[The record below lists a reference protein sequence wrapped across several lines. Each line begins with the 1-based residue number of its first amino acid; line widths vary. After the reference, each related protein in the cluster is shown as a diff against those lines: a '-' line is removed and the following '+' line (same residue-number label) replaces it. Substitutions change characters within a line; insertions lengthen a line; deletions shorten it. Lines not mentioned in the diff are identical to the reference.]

1 MSVNNILNVSK
12 SGIFAAQN
20 TLQTVSHNIANANTP
35 GYSRQ
40 SVALKNAPLG
50 MGVQVTEISRQLD
63 QLLDR
68 RQELGTGEL
77 GSLETKDRF
86 LIQIEQVFNEAGK
99 EGLSSRLD
107 ALYSAADNLVDNPSN
122 PVGREEFV
130 VRADST
136 ARYMQDMH
144 NTLVALLTPVDQE
157 VDVLLQDV
165 NNRLKSLRDINA
177 VISGSGASDPSSDL
191 RDQRRQMVLELGKMV
206 DIQTLEVPGGGLQI
220 MMAGGQG
227 LLADTVHA
235 ATFGRS
241 KNQAVDPTYETDPGE
256 PPVLTQF
263 QGITLDGRDMLRI
276 KGGAL
281 GGLLEIRDTVI
292 NGKNGVLPR
301 LEALADEM
309 RYRFN
314 VIGSTGVSQGMYASQ
329 TGLFSLGSDMG
340 LQGMS
345 SLSTDPRSELYAGS
359 PPDVDRVVDGEIVF
373 ASGADAKHLTNI
385 SHVAITKGM
394 TLSQVLEAINSSE
407 AVNATVTDDNRLHI
421 QAANGSVYGVVSD
434 SSHVLAALGIGGL
447 FGGKGAVDMAVDSA
461 LVKDS
466 RRLGVGRVVA
476 KYNDLNEPTKVTS
489 VAFDDGDNRS
499 ALEVSR
505 LRTTKFE
512 ISGRTTSLTGNYAAT
527 VGLVGTVVNQN
538 KESLTAQQAAQT
550 FIDQMRESTSGVSM
564 EEELT
569 DLMRYQRAFQ
579 ASSKMVTVADELMQS
594 VINMV

>member
-12 SGIFAAQN
+12 SGIYAAQN

-40 SVALKNAPLG
+40 KVTLKNAPMGL
-50 MGVQVTEISRQLD
+50 GVQVTDISRQLD

-86 LIQIEQVFNEAGK
+86 LTQIEQIFNEAGK

-107 ALYSAADNLVDNPSN
+107 ALYAAADNLVDNPTN

-130 VRADST
+130 VRADSA
-136 ARYMQDMH
+136 ARYMQEMH
-144 NTLVALLTPVDQE
+144 HGLLGLLTPVDQE
-157 VDVLLQDV
+157 VDVLLADV

-177 VISGSGASDPSSDL
+177 VISGAGSNDPSSDL
-191 RDQRRQMVLELGKMV
+191 KDQRRQMVLELGKMV

-235 ATFGRS
+235 ATFTRS
-241 KNQAVDPTYETDPGE
+241 SKQAVDPTYETAPGD

-263 QGITLDGRDMLRI
+263 QGITLDGRELLRI

-292 NGKNGVLPR
+292 NGKNGALPR

-314 VIGSTGVSQGMYASQ
+314 VIGSTGISQGMYRVQ
-329 TGLFSLGSDMG
+329 TGLFSLGNDMG

-345 SLSTDPRSELYAGS
+345 SLSTDPRSELYAGA
-359 PPDVDRVVDGEIVF
+359 PADVDRVVDGEIVF
-373 ASGADAKHLTNI
+373 ASGADANHLTNI
-385 SHVAITKGM
+385 SHVAISKGM

-407 AVNATVTDDNRLHI
+407 AVSATVTADNKLRI
-421 QAANGSVYGVVSD
+421 EAANGNVYGVVSD

-447 FGGKGAVDMAVDSA
+447 FGGRGAGEIAVDPILMG
-461 LVKDS
+461 DS

-476 KYNDLNEPTKVTS
+476 RLDDLNEPKRVTS
-489 VAFDDGDNRS
+489 VTFDDGDNGA

-505 LRTTKFE
+505 LRTAKFE
-512 ISGRTTSLTGNYAAT
+512 ISERTTTLIGNYAAT

-538 KESLTAQQAAQT
+538 TESLTAQQAAQT

-579 ASSKMVTVADELMQS
+579 ASGKMVNVADELMQS
-594 VINMV
+594 IINMV